1 MSSVRRRRKVTWA
14 AMNPVSRKLIKARYL
29 SGLPWAVLFIG
40 GSVAA
45 AVFWSNWLW
54 IVTAV
59 IVAFVL
65 FRIWLIPRQ
74 VKLLGWKETD
84 DELLITRGK
93 IWHTFTVVPYG
104 RIQFV
109 DVSAGPIDKLFGL
122 KNVKLHTASSS
133 SDSDVPG
140 LEAADADALRQ
151 RLSEKA
157 RERMS
162 GL

>member
-1 MSSVRRRRKVTWA
+1 
-14 AMNPVSRKLIKARYL
+14 MNPVSMKLIKARYL

-40 GSVAA
+40 GSIAA
-45 AVFWSNWLW
+45 AVFWSSWLW
-54 IVTAV
+54 IATAV

-74 VKLLGWKETD
+74 VKLLGWKETE

-140 LEAADADALRQ
+140 LAASDADALRQ

>member
-1 MSSVRRRRKVTWA
+1 
-14 AMNPVSRKLIKARYL
+14 MNPVSMKLIKARYI

-40 GSVAA
+40 GSIAA
-45 AVFWSNWLW
+45 AVFWSSWLW
-54 IVTAV
+54 IATAV

-140 LEAADADALRQ
+140 LAAVDADALRQ

>member
-1 MSSVRRRRKVTWA
+1 
-14 AMNPVSRKLIKARYL
+14 MNPVSMKLIKARYL

-40 GSVAA
+40 GSIAA
-45 AVFWSNWLW
+45 AVFWSSWLW
-54 IVTAV
+54 IATAV

-109 DVSAGPIDKLFGL
+109 DVSAGPFDILFGL

-140 LEAADADALRQ
+140 LAAVDADALRQ

>member
-1 MSSVRRRRKVTWA
+1 
-14 AMNPVSRKLIKARYL
+14 MNPVSMKLIKARYL

-40 GSVAA
+40 GSIAA
-45 AVFWSNWLW
+45 AVFWSSWLW
-54 IVTAV
+54 IATAV

-140 LEAADADALRQ
+140 LAAVDADALWQ

>member
-1 MSSVRRRRKVTWA
+1 
-14 AMNPVSRKLIKARYL
+14 MNPVSMKLIKARYL
-29 SGLPWAVLFIG
+29 SGLPWAALFIG
-40 GSVAA
+40 GSIAA
-45 AVFWSNWLW
+45 AVFWSSWLW
-54 IVTAV
+54 IATAV

-140 LEAADADALRQ
+140 LAAVDADALRQ

>member
-1 MSSVRRRRKVTWA
+1 
-14 AMNPVSRKLIKARYL
+14 MNPVSMKLIKARYL

-40 GSVAA
+40 GSIAA
-45 AVFWSNWLW
+45 AVFWSSRLW
-54 IVTAV
+54 IATAV

-140 LEAADADALRQ
+140 LAAVDADALRQ

>member
-1 MSSVRRRRKVTWA
+1 
-14 AMNPVSRKLIKARYL
+14 MNPVSMKLIKARYL

-40 GSVAA
+40 GSIAA
-45 AVFWSNWLW
+45 AVFWSSWLW
-54 IVTAV
+54 IATAV

-140 LEAADADALRQ
+140 LAAVDADALRQ

-157 RERMS
+157 RERLS

>member
-1 MSSVRRRRKVTWA
+1 
-14 AMNPVSRKLIKARYL
+14 MNPVSMKLIKARYL

-40 GSVAA
+40 GSIAA
-45 AVFWSNWLW
+45 AVFWSSWLW
-54 IVTAV
+54 IATAV

-109 DVSAGPIDKLFGL
+109 DVSAGPIDKLVGL

-140 LEAADADALRQ
+140 LAAVDADALRQ

>member
-1 MSSVRRRRKVTWA
+1 
-14 AMNPVSRKLIKARYL
+14 MNPVSMKLIKARYL

-40 GSVAA
+40 GSIAA
-45 AVFWSNWLW
+45 AVFWSSWLW
-54 IVTAV
+54 IATAV

-140 LEAADADALRQ
+140 LAAADADALRQ
-151 RLSEKA
+151 RLSAKA

>member
-1 MSSVRRRRKVTWA
+1 
-14 AMNPVSRKLIKARYL
+14 MNPVSMKLIKARYL

-40 GSVAA
+40 GSIAA
-45 AVFWSNWLW
+45 AVFWSSWLW
-54 IVTAV
+54 IATAV

-65 FRIWLIPRQ
+65 FRSWLIPRQ

-140 LEAADADALRQ
+140 LAAVDADALRQ

>member
-1 MSSVRRRRKVTWA
+1 M
-14 AMNPVSRKLIKARYL
+14 KLIKARYL

-40 GSVAA
+40 GSIAA
-45 AVFWSNWLW
+45 AVFWSSWLW
-54 IVTAV
+54 IATAV

-140 LEAADADALRQ
+140 LAAVDADALRQ

>member
-1 MSSVRRRRKVTWA
+1 
-14 AMNPVSRKLIKARYL
+14 MNPVSRKLIKARYL

-40 GSVAA
+40 GSIAA

-54 IVTAV
+54 IATAV
-59 IVAFVL
+59 IAAFVL

-74 VKLLGWKETD
+74 VKLLGWKETE

-133 SDSDVPG
+133 SDSDVPR
-140 LEAADADALRQ
+140 LEAADAEALRQ

>member
-1 MSSVRRRRKVTWA
+1 
-14 AMNPVSRKLIKARYL
+14 MNPVSRKLIKARYL

-40 GSVAA
+40 GSIAA
-45 AVFWSNWLW
+45 AVFWSSWLW
-54 IVTAV
+54 IATAV
-59 IVAFVL
+59 IAAFVL
-65 FRIWLIPRQ
+65 FRIWLSPRQ
-74 VKLLGWKETD
+74 VKLLGWKETE

-133 SDSDVPG
+133 SGSDVPG

>member
-1 MSSVRRRRKVTWA
+1 M
-14 AMNPVSRKLIKARYL
+14 
-29 SGLPWAVLFIG
+29 
-40 GSVAA
+40 
-45 AVFWSNWLW
+45 
-54 IVTAV
+54 
-59 IVAFVL
+59 
-65 FRIWLIPRQ
+65 
-74 VKLLGWKETD
+74 
-84 DELLITRGK
+84 
-93 IWHTFTVVPYG
+93 
-104 RIQFV
+104 

>member
-1 MSSVRRRRKVTWA
+1 
-14 AMNPVSRKLIKARYL
+14 MNPVSMKLIKARYL

-40 GSVAA
+40 GSIAA
-45 AVFWSNWLW
+45 AMFWSSWLW
-54 IVTAV
+54 IATAV

-140 LEAADADALRQ
+140 LAAVDADALRQ

>member
-1 MSSVRRRRKVTWA
+1 
-14 AMNPVSRKLIKARYL
+14 MNPVSMKLIKARYL

-40 GSVAA
+40 GSIAA
-45 AVFWSNWLW
+45 AVFWSSWLW
-54 IVTAV
+54 IATAV

-140 LEAADADALRQ
+140 LAAVDADALRQ

>member
-1 MSSVRRRRKVTWA
+1 
-14 AMNPVSRKLIKARYL
+14 MNPVSMKLIKARYL

-40 GSVAA
+40 GSIAA
-45 AVFWSNWLW
+45 AVFWSSWLW
-54 IVTAV
+54 IATAV

-140 LEAADADALRQ
+140 LAAADADALRQ

>member
-1 MSSVRRRRKVTWA
+1 
-14 AMNPVSRKLIKARYL
+14 MNPVSMKLIKARYL

-40 GSVAA
+40 GSIAA
-45 AVFWSNWLW
+45 AVFWSSWLW
-54 IVTAV
+54 IATAV

-74 VKLLGWKETD
+74 VKLLGWKETE

-140 LEAADADALRQ
+140 LAAADADALRQ

>member
-1 MSSVRRRRKVTWA
+1 
-14 AMNPVSRKLIKARYL
+14 MNPVSMKLIKARYL

-40 GSVAA
+40 GSIAA
-45 AVFWSNWLW
+45 AVLWSSWLW
-54 IVTAV
+54 IATAV

-140 LEAADADALRQ
+140 LAAVDADALRQ